1 MEPRLVPQSSVARIA
16 QAATIG
22 PTDRMTDQLN
32 SLIRRIPKWPLY
44 VVATLYPIWLLYSG
58 LTGGLGIDPVKVMEH
73 RLGKLGLQLI
83 VLGLI
88 VTPLR
93 SLTGVSLL
101 PLRRVIGVVAF
112 FYILLHFTVWLVLD
126 VQILS
131 QIWADILKRP
141 YVTVGMA
148 GLLLLLP
155 LAVTSNNWSV
165 RKLGPRWRKLHK
177 LTYPAAVLG
186 VVHYLMQS
194 RGFQYEPLIY
204 VGLIAALVL
213 WRFLPKHYQRLRR
226 S

>member
-1 MEPRLVPQSSVARIA
+1 MK
-16 QAATIG
+16 
-22 PTDRMTDQLN
+22 DQIN
-32 SLIRRIPKWPLY
+32 TLIRRIPKWALY
-44 VVATLYPIWLLYSG
+44 IMAALYPVWLFYSG
-58 LTGGLGIDPVKVMEH
+58 LTGGLGVDPVKAMEH
-73 RLGKLGLQLI
+73 ALGKTGLQLI

-93 SLTGVSLL
+93 SLASVSLL

-126 VQILS
+126 VQIVT
-131 QIWADILKRP
+131 QVWADILKRP

-148 GLLLLLP
+148 GLLLLIP
-155 LAVTSNNWSV
+155 LALTSNTWSV

-177 LTYPAAVLG
+177 LTYPAALLG
-186 VVHYLMQS
+186 VAHYLMQS

-204 VGLIAALVL
+204 VGVVIGLLA
-213 WRFLPKHYQRLRR
+213 WRMAPRRARLART

>member
-1 MEPRLVPQSSVARIA
+1 
-16 QAATIG
+16 
-22 PTDRMTDQLN
+22 MTDTFN
-32 SLIRRIPKWPLY
+32 SLIRRIPKWLLY
-44 VVATLYPIWLLYSG
+44 TVAAFYPAWLLYSG
-58 LTGGLGIDPVKVMEH
+58 LTGGLGVDPVKAMEH
-73 RLGKLGLQLI
+73 ALGKVGLQLI

-93 SLTGVSLL
+93 SLSGVSLL

-112 FYILLHFTVWLVLD
+112 SYILLHFAVWLVLD

-141 YVTVGMA
+141 YVTVGMV
-148 GLLLLLP
+148 GLVLLLP
-155 LAVTSNNWSV
+155 LALTSNNWSV

-177 LTYPAAVLG
+177 LTYPAALFG
-186 VVHYLMQS
+186 VAHYLMQS

-204 VGLIAALVL
+204 VGVVVLLVAWRLLPRRRPAA
-213 WRFLPKHYQRLRR
+213 KT

>member
-1 MEPRLVPQSSVARIA
+1 MKDRFNSV
-16 QAATIG
+16 
-22 PTDRMTDQLN
+22 
-32 SLIRRIPKWPLY
+32 IRRVPKW
-44 VVATLYPIWLLYSG
+44 TLYIVAALYPAWLLYSG
-58 LTGGLGIDPVKVMEH
+58 LTGGLGIDPVKAMEH
-73 RLGKLGLQLI
+73 ALGKVGLQLI

-112 FYILLHFTVWLVLD
+112 FYILLHFVVWLVLD

-131 QIWADILKRP
+131 QVWADILKRP

-155 LAVTSNNWSV
+155 LALTSNNWSV

-177 LTYPAAVLG
+177 LTYPAALLG
-186 VVHYLMQS
+186 VAHYLMQS

-204 VGLIAALVL
+204 VGVMIALVA
-213 WRFLPKHYQRLRR
+213 WRYIPRLRPR
-226 S
+226 TRAL

>member
-1 MEPRLVPQSSVARIA
+1 
-16 QAATIG
+16 
-22 PTDRMTDQLN
+22 MTDQLN

-44 VVATLYPIWLLYSG
+44 LVAALYPMWLLYSG
-58 LTGGLGIDPVKVMEH
+58 LTGDLGIDPVKVMEH
-73 RLGKLGLQLI
+73 RLGKLGLQMI
-83 VLGLI
+83 ALGLI

-148 GLLLLLP
+148 GMLLLLP
-155 LAVTSNNWSV
+155 LAITSNNWSV

-177 LTYPAAVLG
+177 LTYPAAILG

-204 VGLIAALVL
+204 VGLIAGLVL
-213 WRFLPKHYQRLRR
+213 WRFLPKQYQRLRR